1 MDASVLNFYD
11 TLAEDYDL
19 LFINWRE
26 SVISQGKILD
36 TVITQE
42 LRKKTVSILDCSC
55 GIGTQAIGLAN
66 CGHTMAAFDLS
77 PLAIERAKK
86 EAKMLGVSIDF
97 KVDDFCKM
105 ENVKDCF
112 DAALSCDNAVP
123 HLLHDDDLHLMLANM
138 WRVLNPGGLLLLS
151 IRDYDQ
157 IRKNRP
163 KATEP
168 RFLDGNRITFQIWE
182 WEKAG
187 NVYEVNQF
195 IMKCIEGQW
204 LTTCA
209 KTKYRALLRHELT
222 TSLAKAGFSGVKWLM
237 PEQSE
242 YYQPIVLARK
252 FL

>member
-1 MDASVLNFYD
+1 MDDSVLNFYD
-11 TLAEDYDL
+11 TLADDYDL

-36 TVITQE
+36 ALITQE
-42 LRKKTVSILDCSC
+42 LGKKTVSILDCSC
-55 GIGTQAIGLAN
+55 GIGTQSIGLAN
-66 CGHTMAAFDLS
+66 CGHSMVAFDLS
-77 PLAIERAKK
+77 PLAVERAKK
-86 EAKMLGVSIDF
+86 EAKSFGVSIDF
-97 KVDDFCKM
+97 KVDDFCKI
-105 ENVKDCF
+105 ENVEGCF

-123 HLLHDDDLHLMLANM
+123 HLLHDDDLHLMLTNM
-138 WRVLNPGGLLLLS
+138 WKVLNPGGLLLLS

-157 IRKNRP
+157 LRKDQP

-187 NVYEVNQF
+187 NAYEVNQF
-195 IMKCIEGQW
+195 IMKYIEGQW

-222 TSLAKAGFSGVKWLM
+222 TALTKAGFSGIKWLM